1 VTLLP
6 DSLPV
11 MLHVQVT
18 AEESLRFVGQSPI
31 YAPLFDLGD
40 HDKRAGSFFSTGALG
55 ECIGAQLLGNG
66 CYWKMRPLVRVV
78 RVCTL
83 V

>member
-1 VTLLP
+1 MPDNLP
-6 DSLPV
+6 LI
-11 MLHVQVT
+11 LHVQVT
-18 AEESLRFVGQSPI
+18 AEETLRFVGQSPI

-40 HDKRAGSFFSTGALG
+40 HGKRAGSFFSTGALG
-55 ECIGAQLLGNG
+55 ECIGDQLLGNG